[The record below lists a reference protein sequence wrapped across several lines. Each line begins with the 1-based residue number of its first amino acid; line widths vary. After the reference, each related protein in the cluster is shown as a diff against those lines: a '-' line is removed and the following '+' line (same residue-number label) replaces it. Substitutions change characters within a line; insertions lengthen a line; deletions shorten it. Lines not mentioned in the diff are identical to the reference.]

1 MFRELL
7 GQHFVH
13 VALVAAAL
21 IGFVSGVV
29 GSFVVL
35 RQMSFA
41 VHAVSELGFTGAAA
55 ALVLGLAPQIGLVA
69 GSMAFAGVLGVLTLP
84 ERGRDSA
91 IGSFLAFG
99 LGLGVLLLSQYQGY
113 ATQATNLLFGSI
125 VGVSD
130 LQLRW
135 LALCSAVVLAAVAGL
150 WRPLLFASVDPEA
163 AEARGVPVRAISILF
178 LLTLALATA
187 VAIQIVGVL
196 LILTLMVTPAAAAQR
211 VAPSPAWAV
220 TFAASFGVISAVGG
234 VLLGLVWPYPVSF
247 FVATIS
253 FGIYV
258 LARLLASGWLVQ
270 TSRHLTRVGER
281 RGMRS

>member
-13 VALVAAAL
+13 VALIAAAL
-21 IGFVSGVV
+21 IGVVSGVV
-29 GSFVVL
+29 GTFVVL

-55 ALVLGLAPQIGLVA
+55 ALVVGLAPQVGLVV
-69 GSMAFAGVLGVLTLP
+69 GSMAFAAVLGVLTLP
-84 ERGRDSA
+84 ERGRDAA

-113 ATQATNLLFGSI
+113 ATEATNLLFGSI

-135 LALCSAVVLAAVAGL
+135 LAICCVAVLAATAVL
-150 WRPLLFASVDPEA
+150 WRPLLFLSVDPDV
-163 AEARGVPVRAISILF
+163 AEARGVPVRVISILF
-178 LLTLALATA
+178 LLTLAVATA

-211 VAPSPAWAV
+211 VARSPGWAV
-220 TFAASFGVISAVGG
+220 ALAVSFAVVSSVGG
-234 VLLGLVWPYPVSF
+234 VLLSLLWAYPVSF

-258 LARLLASGWLVQ
+258 AARLFSAARQRPRRSRGPARRASP
-270 TSRHLTRVGER
+270 S
-281 RGMRS
+281 

>member
-1 MFRELL
+1 MLRELL

-13 VALVAAAL
+13 DALIAAAL
-21 IGFVSGVV
+21 IGLVSGVV
-29 GSFVVL
+29 GTFVVL

-55 ALVLGLAPQIGLVA
+55 ALVLGLAPQVGLVV

-84 ERGRDSA
+84 ERGRDA
-91 IGSFLAFG
+91 TIGSFLAFG

-135 LALCSAVVLAAVAGL
+135 LAACCAGVLVSIAAL
-150 WRPLLFASVDPEA
+150 WRPLLFSSVDPEV
-163 AEARGVPVRAISILF
+163 AEARGVPVRVVSVLF
-178 LLTLALATA
+178 LLALAVATA
-187 VAIQIVGVL
+187 IAIQIVGVL

-211 VAPSPAWAV
+211 VARSPGWSVGLAV
-220 TFAASFGVISAVGG
+220 AFALVSSVGG
-234 VLLGLVWPYPVSF
+234 VLLSLQWAYPVSF

-253 FGIYV
+253 FGLYV
-258 LARLLASGWLVQ
+258 TTRLLAAVRPAS
-270 TSRHLTRVGER
+270 
-281 RGMRS
+281 

>member
-1 MFRELL
+1 
-7 GQHFVH
+7 
-13 VALVAAAL
+13 
-21 IGFVSGVV
+21 
-29 GSFVVL
+29 
-35 RQMSFA
+35 MSFA

-55 ALVLGLAPQIGLVA
+55 ALVVGLAPQVGLVV

-84 ERGRDSA
+84 ERGRDAA

-135 LALCSAVVLAAVAGL
+135 LAVCCAGVLAAVAAL
-150 WRPLLFASVDPEA
+150 WRPLLFLSVDPEVSA
-163 AEARGVPVRAISILF
+163 ARGVPVRAVSILF
-178 LLTLALATA
+178 LLTLAVATA

-211 VAPSPAWAV
+211 VARSPAWAV
-220 TFAASFGVISAVGG
+220 TLSVSFAIVSSVGG
-234 VLLGLVWPYPVSF
+234 VLLSLIWPYPVSF

-253 FGIYV
+253 FGLYV
-258 LARLLASGWLVQ
+258 ATRALASARPPQRSG
-270 TSRHLTRVGER
+270 RAPRRVIGR
-281 RGMRS
+281 